1 MTSMS
6 QGLVLTTAMVLSSCT
21 VLYLSFSSKII
32 SPSSFISGN
41 SDSQDSTKQNLRSC
55 LCSEEK
61 KVERKK
67 EKKKKKVQF
76 ADNVKEA
83 SEGPENEQREQI
95 RASRSCRD
103 EIEEIMGMPA
113 NRIALYNGILRDRV
127 RKIEC
132 S

>member
-6 QGLVLTTAMVLSSCT
+6 QGLVLTTAMVLSCT

-83 SEGPENEQREQI
+83 SEGPENEQREQN